1 MSSQQYKIGLVAL
14 TLVAVLVFAATLPA
28 VSALTPSTVYP
39 RYQQKTDSRPGGQH
53 VCGEKLCAPDQWSKM
68 KIDLRKA
75 QRDYNTCTQL
85 RAWIPCNEQPIVTP
99 NTSK

>member
-68 KIDLRKA
+68 KNDLHKA
-75 QRDYNTCTQL
+75 QRNSDVCTQL
-85 RAWIPCNEQPIVTP
+85 RAWIPCNQPTPVT
-99 NTSK
+99 NTSTK